1 MDFFFF
7 VSCLWSRWCH
17 PPPGH
22 PRPLSASLKPSL
34 PPGEPGEHARHPE
47 HLPGHGHG
55 GGRGGGVERAA
66 LHRQESLQSTRGE
79 TLRPPTPSWVGHSLA
94 GWAWAFLG
102 CSLKGSSSV
111 LWASDQCPC
120 DIPSFWGA
128 LPHPGTHHLPCPA
141 PSQDKSRFPSTRAS
155 ITSLLRLLRS
165 TTGFTL
171 HSPQSQPTFLIARPR
186 RNSIP
191 ADRGEQ
197 FVPCVCRAATSP
209 SPQQG
214 QSSGLLRLET

>member
-1 MDFFFF
+1 MSCSCAKEKRKWIFFFF

-66 LHRQESLQSTRGE
+66 LHRQEGLQSTRGE

-128 LPHPGTHHLPCPA
+128 LPHPGTYHLPCPAPSRDPHLPCPA
-141 PSQDKSRFPSTRAS
+141 PSQDPHLPCA
-155 ITSLLRLLRS
+155 LC
-165 TTGFTL
+165 
-171 HSPQSQPTFLIARPR
+171 APR
-186 RNSIP
+186 RRS
-191 ADRGEQ
+191 R
-197 FVPCVCRAATSP
+197 PCL
-209 SPQQG
+209 
-214 QSSGLLRLET
+214 SSWCWWITPTL